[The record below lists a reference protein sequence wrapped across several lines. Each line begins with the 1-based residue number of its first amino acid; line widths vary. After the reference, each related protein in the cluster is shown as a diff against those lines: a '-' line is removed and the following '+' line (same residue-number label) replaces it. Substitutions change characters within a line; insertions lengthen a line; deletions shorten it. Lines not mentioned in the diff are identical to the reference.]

1 MSGYEPAV
9 HIAIEL
15 QKLGVSN
22 AGVVELLSKYPHDLI
37 LKQLEYLPLR
47 KARRPE
53 AFIIQAVRNNYSP
66 PKELYHA
73 QNTPASPSAAESLDE
88 GSQPPP

>member
-1 MSGYEPAV
+1 MNEHDPAV
-9 HIAIEL
+9 QIAVQL

-22 AGVVELLSKYPHDLI
+22 AGVIELLSKYPHETI
-37 LKQLEYLPLR
+37 IKQLEYLPHR

-66 PKELYHA
+66 PKEYYHA
-73 QNTPASPSAAESLDE
+73 KNTSPTS
-88 GSQPPP
+88 